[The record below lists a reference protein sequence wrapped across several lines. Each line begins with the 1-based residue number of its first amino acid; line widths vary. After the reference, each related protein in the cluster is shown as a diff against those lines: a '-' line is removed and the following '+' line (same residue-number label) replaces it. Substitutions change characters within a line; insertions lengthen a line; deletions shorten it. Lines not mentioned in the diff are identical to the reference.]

1 MTKTIVLV
9 DHPVGKRDDRAS
21 KRIEQRGYRVEWCCP
36 GEELSLPEIRDDHAG
51 VVVYGGPESVN
62 DLQRWPYLRDE
73 LDWIGTWLATGR
85 PYFGIC
91 LGAQLLATALGAR
104 VSRHPEGHHEI
115 GYVEI
120 APTPAANGFM
130 DDSLHVYHWHNE
142 GFDVPDSAELL
153 ATGPVFGNQ
162 AFRAGP
168 KTYGIQFHPEVT
180 PKVFGRW
187 IEEAGHMLA
196 EPGAHSKER
205 QLADAERHDQAMSD
219 WLDDFLDHWLD

>member
-1 MTKTIVLV
+1 MSKTIVLL

-21 KRIEQRGYRVEWCCP
+21 QRIEQRGYAVEWCCP
-36 GEELSLPEIRDDHAG
+36 GEERPAPEIRDDHAG

-62 DLQRWPYLRDE
+62 DLQRWPYLREE
-73 LDWIGTWLATGR
+73 LDWIEDWLAAGK

-91 LGAQLLATALGAR
+91 LGAQLLATALGAG
-104 VSRHPEGHHEI
+104 VSRHPGGHHEI

-130 DDSLHVYHWHNE
+130 DGPMHVYHWHNE
-142 GFDVPDSAELL
+142 GFDVPDCADLL

-162 AFRAGP
+162 AFRAGA

-180 PKVFGRW
+180 PEVFGRW
-187 IEEAGHMLA
+187 IEEAGHMLD

-205 QLADAERHDQAMSD
+205 QLADSKLHDAAMSA
-219 WLDDFLDHWLD
+219 WLDSFLDHWLE